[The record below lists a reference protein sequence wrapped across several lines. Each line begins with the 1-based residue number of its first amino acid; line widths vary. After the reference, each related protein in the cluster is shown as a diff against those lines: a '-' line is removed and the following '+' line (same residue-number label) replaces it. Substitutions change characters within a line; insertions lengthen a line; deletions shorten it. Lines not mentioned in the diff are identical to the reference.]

1 MRAAPMVETIAY
13 YREGQIESS
22 EEHDPKSLTTDD
34 DEPRS
39 VTTDDDGP
47 KSDTT
52 DDDEPKSITTDDDET
67 NGTSEYAA
75 IAPMLMRQKVTGKH
89 VPWMTMKARKKPL
102 RANQMRMKVTW
113 TVTTLRVTWRVANL
127 KVNRTVTNLKFIFW
141 KRRVQKESTSFF
153 PHQEWRKNKSGRR
166 S

>member
-1 MRAAPMVETIAY
+1 MVETIAY

-22 EEHDPKSLTTDD
+22 EEHDPKSVTTDD

-39 VTTDDDGP
+39 VTTYDDGP

-67 NGTSEYAA
+67 NGTSEYTA
-75 IAPMLMRQKVTGKH
+75 IAAMLMRQKVTGKH
-89 VPWMTMKARKKPL
+89 VPWMTMKARKKSL
-102 RANQMRMKVTW
+102 KLDLLKQTQ
-113 TVTTLRVTWRVANL
+113 TTASLTL
-127 KVNRTVTNLKFIFW
+127 Y
-141 KRRVQKESTSFF
+141 
-153 PHQEWRKNKSGRR
+153 SG